1 MESMEADNDG
11 GAATI
16 TQRRR
21 RKKLH
26 CDESMYGMRE
36 GEGF

>member
-1 MESMEADNDG
+1 MKPMEADNDD

-16 TQRRR
+16 TQRQRR
-21 RKKLH
+21 NKLH